1 LNRFQGLETNFCEL
15 YGAEEQNMRTFSPE
29 SADEIV
35 NEETVA
41 RNNARKTQEK
51 AMFYGKFI
59 RKLVSMK
66 LLPRFKRPT

>member
-1 LNRFQGLETNFCEL
+1 MNRFQGLETNFPKL
-15 YGAEEQNMRTFSPE
+15 HGVEEQDIHTFSAE

-41 RNNARKTQEK
+41 RYNARKMQEK
-51 AMFYGKFI
+51 AMFYGKLI

-66 LLPRFKRPT
+66 LLPSFEKPT